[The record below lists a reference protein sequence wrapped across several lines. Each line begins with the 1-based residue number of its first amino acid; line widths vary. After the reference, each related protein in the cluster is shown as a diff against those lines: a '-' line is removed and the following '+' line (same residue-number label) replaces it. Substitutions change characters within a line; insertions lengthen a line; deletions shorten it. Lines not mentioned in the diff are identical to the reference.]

1 LIQQPPEIPGR
12 LFAYS
17 LGFWRQSGLRDILR
31 GAGHS
36 LHLGRPSPGDGVVV
50 WGRGPY
56 AHRGE
61 AVAAR
66 YGAPLI
72 LVEESFLRGIRPG
85 RGNRRGPLGL
95 LIDPLGV
102 HYDSSAPSLLE
113 HILKRDPLD
122 DAVLLQRA
130 RDGMAR
136 LHAMDLS
143 KYNLHDPALP
153 LPAPGYVLVVDQT
166 LGDAS
171 ITHGGA
177 DAARFGQMLFAA
189 MDEHPNARI
198 IIKAHPETALGLR
211 RGHFTD
217 DLIKGRISLLTDPVS
232 PRALLDG
239 AIAVY
244 TVSSQLGFE
253 AILAGHRPRVF
264 GQPFYAGWGL
274 TADEAPPTRRGRNL
288 SKTQLF
294 AGAMI
299 LAPVWH
305 DPCLNRPCTFE
316 QALDQLESEV
326 RAFREDRHGHLVI
339 GFRRWKNGWT
349 RQFFGGEKAVLFPR
363 NVEKALTYPEKPL
376 LLWGITPVP
385 AGLTERPLLRVEDG
399 FLRSRGLGAELLPA
413 LSLMT
418 DPEGPYFNA
427 GQPSLIERRLLDEDL
442 TPGQR
447 QRAQNLIRLLRQGQV
462 NKYNLGGAMPPLPDG
477 HKVLVVG
484 QVADDAGL
492 LYGFA
497 EGPPLTNL
505 DLLRRARA
513 ARPDACL
520 IWKPHPDVEAGLRQ
534 GGVAADDLP
543 GLADITASN
552 ADPLALIDAV
562 DEVWTLTSLLGFEAL
577 IRGKPVTCLGAPF
590 YAGWG
595 LTTDLGAVPLIR
607 RQRPDGSPQP
617 RPDLAALVHAA
628 MIRAPRYRD
637 PVTGLACPPEVIIHR
652 LTHGPLPQP
661 GRIRRGL
668 YALRKMFRQPRP

>member
-1 LIQQPPEIPGR
+1 LIQQPPATPGR
-12 LFAYS
+12 LFAYT
-17 LGFWRQSGLRDILR
+17 LGFWRDPGLRDILR

-36 LHLGRPSPGDGVVV
+36 LHLGRPGPDDGVVV

-61 AVAAR
+61 AMAAR
-66 YGAPLI
+66 YAAPVI
-72 LVEESFLRGIRPG
+72 RVEEAFLRGIRPG
-85 RGNRRGPLGL
+85 RQTKRAPLGL

-102 HYDSSAPSLLE
+102 HYDSSAPSMLE

-136 LHAMDLS
+136 LRAMDLS
-143 KYNLHDPALP
+143 KYNLHDPNALP
-153 LPAPGYVLVVDQT
+153 PPPGYVLIIDQT
-166 LGDAS
+166 AGDAS
-171 ITHGGA
+171 IIHGGA

-198 IIKAHPETALGLR
+198 VIKAHPETALGLR
-211 RGHFTD
+211 KGHFGG
-217 DLIKGRISLLTDPVS
+217 DLIKGRISLLTEPVS
-232 PRALLDG
+232 PHALLEG

-244 TVSSQLGFE
+244 TLSSLMGFE

-274 TADEAPPTRRGRNL
+274 TADEHPPARRGRNL

-299 LAPVWH
+299 LAPSWH
-305 DPCLNRPCTFE
+305 DPCRNRPCSFE
-316 QALDQLESEV
+316 QALDQLEAEV
-326 RAFREDRHGHLVI
+326 RAFREDRQGHLVI

-349 RQFFGGEKAVLFPR
+349 RQFFGGEKSVLFPP

-385 AGLTERPLLRVEDG
+385 PGLEDRPRLRVEDG

-427 GQPSLIERRLLDEDL
+427 QQPSLIEKTLLSETLNPTARR
-442 TPGQR
+442 
-447 QRAQNLIRLLRQGQV
+447 RAENLMLLLRQGHV
-462 NKYNLGGAMPPLPDG
+462 NKYNLGGDLPALPAG

-497 EGPPLTNL
+497 DGKPQTNL

-513 ARPDACL
+513 ERPDACL

-534 GGVAADDLP
+534 GGIAPADLA
-543 GLADITASN
+543 GLADVVASN
-552 ADPLALIDAV
+552 ADPLTLIMAV

-595 LTTDLGAVPLIR
+595 LTTDLGPVPLIR

-637 PVTGLACPPEVIIHR
+637 PVTGLPCPAEVIIDR
-652 LTHGPLPQP
+652 LIHGPLPQP
-661 GRIRRGL
+661 GRVRRGL
-668 YALRKMFRQPRP
+668 YALRKMFR